1 MKQFPWRVFF
11 QFVIY
16 QVVFFGFAFLV
27 IIVNLGFFSEASV
40 KEVPALLWA
49 KSFFYFLVLALIG
62 ASLNAYKF
70 SRPIQRTLYMA
81 RRLANKKQVEGYSEP
96 TEDLYEEEVGE
107 YSELEQALNRIG
119 KKLRKKKDQ
128 LQKEREENRAVM
140 ASVQEGLF
148 GVTSQ
153 EKVLFFNSRFGAY
166 FIHQSLLNKT
176 DLSLSDVFRKPQLYE
191 AFRRVL
197 ETKDTQKI
205 TVKLNTLIDSQARH
219 FMISLTPLRRAKDQE
234 VYGVIGVFHDI
245 TDIKLAEKIR
255 IDFVENASHEL
266 RTPLTSVKG
275 YLDTVQE
282 DIKNG
287 QYQQAGQFLDIVSRN
302 VTRLI
307 ELVND
312 LLSLSTLDSNAEL
325 KLEMMEPLV
334 ISNQVVSE
342 LAPMAAA
349 KNQAIRIVGQVPP
362 FLADTSKVDQVL
374 RNLVSNAIKY
384 GPEGKMIQVRWE
396 TGGPRTVLLKVIDE
410 GPGIPEEHHSRL
422 FERFYR
428 VDRGRSRD
436 IGGTGLGLAIV
447 KHIMEIHG
455 GEVRVKSQPGQ
466 GSEFVCQFP
475 VKNG

>member
-1 MKQFPWRVFF
+1 
-11 QFVIY
+11 
-16 QVVFFGFAFLV
+16 
-27 IIVNLGFFSEASV
+27 
-40 KEVPALLWA
+40 
-49 KSFFYFLVLALIG
+49 
-62 ASLNAYKF
+62 
-70 SRPIQRTLYMA
+70 
-81 RRLANKKQVEGYSEP
+81 
-96 TEDLYEEEVGE
+96 
-107 YSELEQALNRIG
+107 
-119 KKLRKKKDQ
+119 
-128 LQKEREENRAVM
+128 
-140 ASVQEGLF
+140 
-148 GVTSQ
+148 
-153 EKVLFFNSRFGAY
+153 
-166 FIHQSLLNKT
+166 
-176 DLSLSDVFRKPQLYE
+176 
-191 AFRRVL
+191 
-197 ETKDTQKI
+197 
-205 TVKLNTLIDSQARH
+205 
-219 FMISLTPLRRAKDQE
+219 MISLTPLRRAKDQE

-275 YLDTVQE
+275 YLDTAQE

-362 FLADTSKVDQVL
+362 FLADASKVDQVL

-455 GEVRVKSQPGQ
+455 GEVRVESQPGQ

>member
-11 QFVIY
+11 QFVTY
-16 QVVFFGFAFLV
+16 QIVFFSLAFLV
-27 IIVNLGFFSEASV
+27 VIINLGFFSDLSPREIPNILWLKSFLYFFGL
-40 KEVPALLWA
+40 ALL
-49 KSFFYFLVLALIG
+49 V
-62 ASLNAYKF
+62 ASLNAYRF

-81 RRLANKKQVEGYSEP
+81 RRLANKKQVEGYAEP
-96 TEDLYEEEVGE
+96 TADLYEDEVGE

-128 LQKEREENRAVM
+128 LQTEREENRAVM

-148 GVTSQ
+148 SVSSQ
-153 EKVLFFNSRFGAY
+153 EKVLFFNSRFGAL
-166 FIHQSLLNKT
+166 FIHQSLINKT

-197 ETKDTQKI
+197 ETKETQKI
-205 TVKLNTLIDSQARH
+205 TVKLNTWIDTQTRH
-219 FMISLTPLRRAKDQE
+219 FMVSLTPLRRTKNQE
-234 VYGVIGVFHDI
+234 IYGVIGVFHDI
-245 TDIKLAEKIR
+245 TDIKLAEKVR

-275 YLDTVQE
+275 YLDTAQE
-282 DIKNG
+282 DLKSG
-287 QYQQAGQFLDIVSRN
+287 QYQQAGQFLDIVSKN
-302 VTRLI
+302 VSRLI

-325 KLEMMEPLV
+325 RLEMMEPLQ
-334 ISNQVVSE
+334 ISNHIVSE
-342 LAPMAAA
+342 LASLAAA
-349 KNQAIRIVGQVPP
+349 KNQVIRIVGDIPP

-384 GPEGKMIQVRWE
+384 GPEGKTIQVRWE
-396 TGGPRTVLLKVIDE
+396 SGGPRSVLLKVIDE

-447 KHIMEIHG
+447 KHIMLIHG
-455 GEVRVKSQPGQ
+455 GEVSVKSQPGH
-466 GSEFVCQFP
+466 GSEFICQFP
-475 VKNG
+475 VKN